1 MGSGINPTLARLAR
15 TDPRGI
21 LVAGRLGRALVA
33 AQEKPRAQRPA
44 RSVYHP
50 PG

>member
-15 TDPRGI
+15 APIPEASWSGE
-21 LVAGRLGRALVA
+21 LGPARVA